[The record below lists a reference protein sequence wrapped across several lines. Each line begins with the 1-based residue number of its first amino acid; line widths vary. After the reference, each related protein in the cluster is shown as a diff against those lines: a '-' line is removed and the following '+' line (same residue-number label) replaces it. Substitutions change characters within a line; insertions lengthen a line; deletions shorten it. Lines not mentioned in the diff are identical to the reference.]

1 MGLSYDIHRLHLSRV
16 VIFVCVFF
24 LWHIGTKDAVPMR
37 LLCFLLLFFYIDLI
51 SICRVKNSSTDGF
64 AMRIFHV
71 LQKTWVLFECL
82 TVQDGS
88 EYYLIPIYWIT
99 E

>member
-1 MGLSYDIHRLHLSRV
+1 
-16 VIFVCVFF
+16 
-24 LWHIGTKDAVPMR
+24 MR
-37 LLCFLLLFFYIDLI
+37 LLCFFVVFFYIDLI
-51 SICRVKNSSTDGF
+51 SICRVKNSSTDWF
-64 AMRIFHV
+64 AKRIFHV

>member
-1 MGLSYDIHRLHLSRV
+1 MGLSYDIHRLHLSKV
-16 VIFVCVFF
+16 VIFCVFFF

-37 LLCFLLLFFYIDLI
+37 LLCFWGVFYIDLI
-51 SICRVKNSSTDGF
+51 SICRVKNSSTDWF
-64 AMRIFHV
+64 ATRIFHV
-71 LQKTWVLFECL
+71 LQKTGVLFECL

>member
-1 MGLSYDIHRLHLSRV
+1 MAYRDQGRRPYEVIVFFFFFLYRFNIYMQGEKFQHRLVCKVHIPCFAEDMGLI
-16 VIFVCVFF
+16 
-24 LWHIGTKDAVPMR
+24 
-37 LLCFLLLFFYIDLI
+37 
-51 SICRVKNSSTDGF
+51 
-64 AMRIFHV
+64 
-71 LQKTWVLFECL
+71 ECL